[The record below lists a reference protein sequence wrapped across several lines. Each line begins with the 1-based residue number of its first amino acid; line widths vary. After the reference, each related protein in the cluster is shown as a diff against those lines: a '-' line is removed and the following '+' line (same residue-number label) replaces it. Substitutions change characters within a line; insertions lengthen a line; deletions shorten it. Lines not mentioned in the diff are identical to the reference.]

1 MKVVSVYNEN
11 GWQRDL
17 PSLLLGRANH
27 GCTSFVSGNKRVNR
41 NLIFVKNRSFIRQP
55 FQLLLVSGGG
65 SSHVARDIDTTEIYD
80 GISWKNAGKLPL
92 AMGYFP
98 IINIGNKI
106 LSFGKNAFGRNLLK
120 D

>member
-27 GCTSFVSGNKRVNR
+27 GCTSFVSGSKRVNR
-41 NLIFVKNRSFIRQP
+41 NLVFVKIRSFMRPP
-55 FQLLLVSGGG
+55 FQLLLVSGG
-65 SSHVARDIDTTEIYD
+65 SRARYLAADTAVDTTEIYD
-80 GISWKNAGKLPL
+80 GTWKNVGKLPF
-92 AMGYFP
+92 AMGYFQ

-106 LSFGKNAFGRNLLK
+106 LSFGNRILDGIY
-120 D
+120 